1 MNFKKDELADLLLA
15 IGESERQVELMRQI
29 LGEQPDFEPYA
40 AYTRLDENRK
50 GKVDE
55 VDLLYFLEGNGIPVE
70 QAETRA
76 VFHKYDLDEDGLLSY
91 NEFLEMVLP
100 SSDPDL
106 RAVICQRP
114 NYEVRR
120 HEVLSHEIEYAL
132 SSLIHSEI
140 KLKKKSIF
148 EKKNLFKKSF
158 QQSFF
163 F

>member
-1 MNFKKDELADLLLA
+1 LLLA

-114 NYEVRR
+114 NDEVRR

-132 SSLIHSEI
+132 SSLIHLEI
-140 KLKKKSIF
+140 KLKKI
-148 EKKNLFKKSF
+148 EKKTFIKKSF